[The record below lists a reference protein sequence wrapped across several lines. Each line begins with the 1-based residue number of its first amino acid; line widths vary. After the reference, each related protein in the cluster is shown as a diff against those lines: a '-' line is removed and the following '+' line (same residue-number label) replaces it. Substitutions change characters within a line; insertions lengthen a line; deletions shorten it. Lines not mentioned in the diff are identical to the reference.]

1 MKVLEYGI
9 IRMLGNF
16 SQKEAIRVDEIL
28 FDEVETTRTRHIG
41 FITGGKR
48 FDFTLTNS
56 EHFYG
61 KTIVTCLQSNRSALL
76 DGDDVENIDYLA
88 NWFKLSLEDAQHLSN
103 FLKESLTDPVRHQ
116 QY

>member
-1 MKVLEYGI
+1 M
-9 IRMLGNF
+9 
-16 SQKEAIRVDEIL
+16 DEIL

-56 EHFYG
+56 EHFFG

-76 DGDDVENIDYLA
+76 DGDDIENIEYLA
-88 NWFKLSLEDAQHLSN
+88 KFFNLSMEDAQHLSS
-103 FLKESLTDPVRHQ
+103 FLKLPLTNPVRTE

>member
-1 MKVLEYGI
+1 MD
-9 IRMLGNF
+9 
-16 SQKEAIRVDEIL
+16 QIL

-76 DGDDVENIDYLA
+76 DSHDIENIEYLA
-88 NWFKLSLEDAQHLSN
+88 KFFNLTQEDAQYLSN
-103 FLKESLTDPVRHQ
+103 FLKLPLTDSLRHD

>member
-1 MKVLEYGI
+1 MD
-9 IRMLGNF
+9 
-16 SQKEAIRVDEIL
+16 QIL

-41 FITGGKR
+41 FITGGTR

-56 EHFYG
+56 DHFFG

-76 DGDDVENIDYLA
+76 DSDDIENIDYLA
-88 NWFKLSLEDAQHLSN
+88 KCFKLTHEDAKHLSN
-103 FLKESLTDPVRHQ
+103 FLKVPLTNSTRAE

>member
-1 MKVLEYGI
+1 MD
-9 IRMLGNF
+9 
-16 SQKEAIRVDEIL
+16 QIL
-28 FDEVETTRTRHIG
+28 FDEVETTRTRHLG

-48 FDFTLTNS
+48 YDFSLTNT

-76 DGDDVENIDYLA
+76 DRDDMDNIDYLA
-88 NWFKLSLEDAQHLSN
+88 KFYNLSLEDAQHLSN
-103 FLKESLTDPVRHQ
+103 FLRESLTDPVRHE